1 MKIQKNR
8 NGGAWTK
15 LVAMLSV
22 LCIILVGCGLFV
34 KTPEPTPSP
43 TSFKVDFNDESKY
56 SKSNWVIS
64 PVIVPNSIEPNAI
77 VDKDK
82 KFIAINN
89 AVKDAKPIV
98 VLRQSPELGESF
110 YVKANVVLRRDNND
124 IKNKEFGKFGL
135 IINFFDQLN
144 RIDHPMGCN
153 SNQKPVQSYSL
164 SLYANKPSGVEFD
177 KENKKLISI
186 YNKYEL
192 EAV

>member
-1 MKIQKNR
+1 MCLNLPWQIENIRFISSEELSPKQSILKIRGFKNHENTKKQKW
-8 NGGAWTK
+8 GCLDGAWTK

-82 KFIAINN
+82 KFIAM
-89 AVKDAKPIV
+89 ALLG
-98 VLRQSPELGESF
+98 LRGLMYNEL
-110 YVKANVVLRRDNND
+110 
-124 IKNKEFGKFGL
+124 
-135 IINFFDQLN
+135 
-144 RIDHPMGCN
+144 RI
-153 SNQKPVQSYSL
+153 
-164 SLYANKPSGVEFD
+164 
-177 KENKKLISI
+177 
-186 YNKYEL
+186 
-192 EAV
+192 